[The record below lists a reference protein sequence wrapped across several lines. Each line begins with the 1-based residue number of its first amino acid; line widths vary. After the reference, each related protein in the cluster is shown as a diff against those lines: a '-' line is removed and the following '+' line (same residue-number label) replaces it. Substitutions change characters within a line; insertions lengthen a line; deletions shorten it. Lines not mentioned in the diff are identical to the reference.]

1 MQTEGVSH
9 RNYDTPPV
17 TACAV
22 PAPSGRGPGLLLT
35 VLLMKKLFLSLI
47 RFYQRHISP
56 NTPPSCRFY
65 PTCSSYAYEA
75 IQKYG
80 ALKGGLM
87 ALWRLLRCN
96 PFNKSDP
103 YDPVP

>member
-1 MQTEGVSH
+1 
-9 RNYDTPPV
+9 
-17 TACAV
+17 
-22 PAPSGRGPGLLLT
+22 
-35 VLLMKKLFLSLI
+35 MKKLFLSLI

-56 NTPPSCRFY
+56 NTPPSCRFI
-65 PTCSSYAYEA
+65 PTCSQYAYEA

-80 ALKGGLM
+80 AFKGGAL